1 MRTQSVHDEIAERRP
16 SAASGRPKPNWL
28 LRVFAVVVLGVGA
41 GTDLRPD
48 LSTQLTYVLI
58 ASVVI
63 LVVLPRWKG
72 FAAARGGG
80 RSITTRSVGVGMLN
94 LVLGRLVTFGLLIG
108 YLVARV
114 LLGAWE
120 VPMPATIASA
130 LIVVTMPLWRRVAIR
145 G

>member
-1 MRTQSVHDEIAERRP
+1 MRSQSVRDEVTENQP
-16 SAASGRPKPNWL
+16 TAASGKPKPNWL
-28 LRVFAVVVLGVGA
+28 LRAFAVVVVGVGV

-48 LSTQLTYVLI
+48 LVRPLTYVLV
-58 ASVVI
+58 AAVVI

-72 FAAARGGG
+72 LGAARGG

-130 LIVVTMPLWRRVAIR
+130 LIVVTMPLWRRVAVN
-145 G
+145 